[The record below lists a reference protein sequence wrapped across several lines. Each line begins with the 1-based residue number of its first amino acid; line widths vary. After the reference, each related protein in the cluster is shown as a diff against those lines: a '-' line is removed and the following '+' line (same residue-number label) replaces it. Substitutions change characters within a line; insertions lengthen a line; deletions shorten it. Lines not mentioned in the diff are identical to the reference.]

1 MSKNL
6 ITKNSYTL
14 LIGRTLFR
22 LGACYRSDMLLFLR
36 STNGDNRSYAS
47 KLINEMSKKNLIIE
61 REITKR
67 NKKDKTLEKFITL
80 TTKGKN
86 EIIDYL
92 YLNNHPDMRY
102 FCDNANFFDLDFHT
116 NDIQK
121 LNKNLEDNTIKI
133 LFASCNIPVFTN
145 SKPNLYELYVWLQSG
160 KRDTNNNFTD
170 LLNTGIYY
178 SIDEIRQFADS
189 ASLDSSDKIFGTRAK
204 GVFLSWN
211 KLLVVYIGLHTN
223 NRLMKILYN
232 SEQCLLEA
240 LNPLADLLNV
250 NRKLDDFNILRVTSS
265 GYTTEPKYNSIHAII
280 ISDGTS
286 MVYTTAI
293 GRAKGQIKDIKK
305 FDVSKIQKSKHN
317 FLFLASNNPL
327 YERVFITP
335 TTLEG
340 ISSLN
345 YLLRHTPESWKKDGE
360 IIMSNIPN
368 FERNTSINPYYTY
381 QERDAKGMLH
391 PAIFMP
397 VYEINELYRI
407 SMFDH
412 ACVIVTYP
420 DMVDAISHSVRKECK
435 MYDADTHKPYTDS
448 DFIIY
453 DQKGHPSG
461 LKKIQD
467 ILAKQSK
474 KFSVKEFNNLYA
486 QFDCINYIEFYNKI
500 HKGIIAENE
509 IIEKLTLEEKKAT
522 VKHRRKPKKAIE
534 VGEDLHEMIKKG
546 AKFNNINVT
555 SYVRKL
561 LKNNEMLKKD
571 AKAYE
576 EKTSDRSGWKTSGYD
591 DSAK

>member
-1 MSKNL
+1 MSKNV

-14 LIGRTLFR
+14 LIGKTLFQ
-22 LGACYRSDMLLFLR
+22 LGACYKSDMLLLLR
-36 STNGDNRSYAS
+36 SVNGNNYSYS
-47 KLINEMSKKNLIIE
+47 GKLLKEMLNKNLIIE
-61 REITKR
+61 REVTRR
-67 NKKDKTLEKFITL
+67 NKTNKTPEKFIAL

-86 EIIDYL
+86 EIINHLDM
-92 YLNNHPDMRY
+92 NNNPDTRY
-102 FCDNANFFDLDFHT
+102 FLDNADFLDLDFHT
-116 NDIQK
+116 NDSVK
-121 LNKNLEDNTIKI
+121 LNRRLEDSTIKI
-133 LFASCNIPVFTN
+133 LFASCNIPVYKN
-145 SKPNLYELYVWLQSG
+145 RKPNLYDLYLWLQSG
-160 KRDTNNNFTD
+160 KRDSNNDFTEK
-170 LLNTGIYY
+170 LNKGIYY
-178 SIDEIRQFADS
+178 SMEEVRKFADS
-189 ASLDSSDKIFGTRAK
+189 VSPNSSDKFFGTRAK
-204 GVFLSWN
+204 GIFLSWD

-223 NRLMKILYN
+223 NRLMKISDNL
-232 SEQCLLEA
+232 ERQLLEV

-250 NRKLDDFNILRVTSS
+250 NRELNDFNVIRVTAN
-265 GYTTEPKYNSIHAII
+265 GYRTEPKYNSIQALI

-286 MVYTTAI
+286 LVYTAAI

-345 YLLRHTPESWKKDGE
+345 YLLKHTPESWKKDGE
-360 IIMSNIPN
+360 ILMSNIPN

-407 SMFDH
+407 SMFDYE
-412 ACVIVTYP
+412 CIIVTYR
-420 DMVDAISHSVRKECK
+420 DMLDAISHSIRKECK

-448 DFIIY
+448 DYIIY
-453 DQKGHPSG
+453 DRKGFPSG

-467 ILAKQSK
+467 SLAKQSK
-474 KFSVKEFNNLYA
+474 KFSVKEFNGLYA
-486 QFDCINYIEFYNKI
+486 QFNCTNYIEFYNKI
-500 HKGIIAENE
+500 DKGLISENE

-534 VGEDLHEMIKKG
+534 VDEDLYELIKKG
-546 AKFNNINVT
+546 AKHNNINMT

-561 LKNNEMLKKD
+561 LKNSETLKED

-576 EKTSDRSGWKTSGYD
+576 EKTTDMSRWKTSGYD
-591 DSAK
+591 DSAL